1 MQFQIVSPISTKFQ
15 FQFQQNYINFKK
27 KPFTNISAILAK
39 IQVLNNVLVI
49 FTAM

>member
-1 MQFQIVSPISTKFQ
+1 MQFQIVRA
-15 FQFQQNYINFKK
+15 QFQQNYINLKK
-27 KPFTNISAILAK
+27 KLFTNISAILAK